1 MRKKIYLI
9 TLILGLFSLALSAG
23 LITVILK
30 DNAYL
35 LIDPAQDLYQLEV
48 LDSQKLALQLSA
60 SLPSLIFLINAG
72 LALSLYHTRAALNTP
87 SGRYSLIWIVLS
99 IGYQCLTML
108 ESRWGFGIEMITIL
122 LMAGTWLMKAAACRA
137 LFRELKSEKPA
148 SKGVLCVN

>member
-1 MRKKIYLI
+1 MRKKIYRI

-23 LITVILK
+23 LITLILK

-48 LDSQKLALQLSA
+48 LDSQKLVLQLSA

-87 SGRYSLIWIVLS
+87 AGPVQSDLDRFT
-99 IGYQCLTML
+99 IGYQCLTIL